1 MKFMWISVIALGY
14 LPMSLHFDAEHVLP
28 AGKPVLYWCW
38 CPKTGSKPGVFW
50 QYYARLTNY
59 MHKGIWQDCP
69 EVGLLHVPLFLV
81 GIWHSDLLDTFRDPI
96 QTLFPFILLLFLL
109 NNNSMVGFQVL
120 ETQHDLELLLSGFNS
135 VVCFSNYLSKKTL
148 HLQQETVLVVVQMFF
163 LADGTYPEKA
173 HFEK

>member
-1 MKFMWISVIALGY
+1 
-14 LPMSLHFDAEHVLP
+14 
-28 AGKPVLYWCW
+28 
-38 CPKTGSKPGVFW
+38 
-50 QYYARLTNY
+50 
-59 MHKGIWQDCP
+59 
-69 EVGLLHVPLFLV
+69 VPLFLV